1 MFARLCHLKKTTFRK
16 KQFFPT
22 VIDRKAQF
30 LYDSQVS
37 TDSIQAINIQAW
49 ETDTEKWDRKWM

>member
-1 MFARLCHLKKTTFRK
+1 MSLKKKNYIQK

-49 ETDTEKWDRKWM
+49 KTDTEKWDRKWM